1 MKWMQY
7 YNKVKWSRKLTGMF
21 LCKADAY
28 DSAEYVLTFHATPAS
43 VPIMNSQVSYSSE
56 HSS

>member
-28 DSAEYVLTFHATPAS
+28 DSA
-43 VPIMNSQVSYSSE
+43 
-56 HSS
+56 